1 MVKGKKRVRSFTVN
15 VPAERSQLG
24 ISVFNV
30 IKHENALSVADIAE
44 RAAMPGERVA
54 ELINACVKKDLLK
67 ISDGAKG
74 GLVKFNDKCG
84 QLLGI
89 GFSGKECILTI
100 MDTAGNVLGKDTIEI
115 SAFCNWKGKNKE
127 IHTVV
132 DEIKKRAKYKGQ
144 TFMCAGLAVP
154 EEFID
159 TNQSSPEM
167 IAEGMRDVFGC
178 DVFVGR
184 RSTAAGYGEKDA
196 STGARGKDVLYLYSD
211 VGMGVVIKKEM
222 IFEASQKGE
231 EKSTSYL
238 KPWDQFGI
246 VRTAK
251 DLVNKGLG
259 TDMVNMV
266 SGNIDQITL
275 EVVLDAAEK
284 NDELAD
290 DLVKR
295 AGLALG
301 VRAAYLVNIFGTP
314 HVILGG
320 GIEKKNGGFIKHVK
334 ESAERFLLKE
344 LRNKVEMIPGV
355 LGKEAAST
363 GAASLCR
370 RELFME
376 V

>member
-1 MVKGKKRVRSFTVN
+1 MVKEKKRVRSFTVN
-15 VPAERSQLG
+15 APAERSQLG

-30 IKHENALSVADIAE
+30 IKHENALSVAGIAE
-44 RAAMPGERVA
+44 RAAIPGERA
-54 ELINACVKKDLLK
+54 ADFINASVKKDLLK
-67 ISDGAKG
+67 ISSGAKG
-74 GLVKFNDKCG
+74 ELVKFNDKCG

-89 GFSGKECILTI
+89 GFSGKECILTA
-100 MDTAGNVLGKDTIEI
+100 MDAAGNTLDKDMIEI
-115 SAFCNWKGKNKE
+115 GVLCNWRGKNKE
-127 IHTVV
+127 IHSAV
-132 DEIKKRAKYKGQ
+132 DEIKKRAKHKGQ
-144 TFMCAGLAVP
+144 SFICAGLAVP
-154 EEFID
+154 EEFSD
-159 TNQSSPEM
+159 ANQHSPEM
-167 IAEGMRDVFGC
+167 LAEGMRDIFGC

-196 STGARGKDVLYLYSD
+196 AAGTKGKDVLYLHSD
-211 VGMGVVIKKEM
+211 VGLGVVIKKEM
-222 IFEASQKGE
+222 IFEASQTSAAKD
-231 EKSTSYL
+231 TSYL

-259 TDMVNMV
+259 TDIVNMV
-266 SGNIDQITL
+266 NGNIEQITL

-301 VRAAYLVNIFGTP
+301 VRAAYLVNIFETP
-314 HVILGG
+314 QVILGG
-320 GIEKKNGGFIKHVK
+320 GVEKKSGGFIKHVK

-355 LGKEAAST
+355 LGKEASSI